1 MSVTEAVASLA
12 RALEMHPTRAIIALI
27 EINPRALTE
36 LRRAMAELTANLGI
50 AAEETC
56 VIEAREA
63 AGIRAELTQVNRER
77 DLRLATQRLVAVLAS
92 KASELRLARELAPDL
107 LTSPD
112 LRLTVTA
119 PGTHCTSTP
128 ESLTSKI
135 RALMLQRHR
144 ELDLTGL
151 LPGTVERRTIALDT
165 IFMEIADFTEPTLPT
180 GAPEGASSPRP
191 RATLLLADP
200 GAGKTTLLR
209 RLVAGY
215 AEGREDPLEIG
226 ECVALLLPLAEI
238 ADDRATD
245 RVRPIPEFIAR
256 WLVAQGI
263 EVDGLDVLLPRMLL
277 LLDGIDEVPDPTL
290 RIALVEEAVGLAEQG
305 RVLGVVLT
313 GRSLLVDELRR
324 FTTRCRMLR
333 LRAPSREQIE
343 HYLGQFMGLRASP
356 VPATS
361 PAELTRRIW
370 EDRDLR
376 ALAATP
382 LLLLFLALL
391 HEFEGR
397 LPDRRVEIYAR
408 LSELLVDRWV
418 HARSLASRTS
428 RTRTM
433 TRGEVQTVLG
443 PLAWWVVERGGGAVP
458 ESDFQARL
466 TDLLGRREEP
476 PEAVRRAGE
485 LLQLLQHDS
494 ALLRPEPGR
503 RWAFI
508 HHSVA
513 EFFAA
518 REAEREPTCWE
529 HLVRDPYATRW
540 REVLLFAAGIV
551 GTERGSVARVDALVE
566 TILRGA
572 RRRGRYEA
580 RHPSLLIGI
589 LREDPGLTTRQKR
602 TLLLRVGKFWFEN
615 AFYRESAISAQAE
628 GVEFLDWAAG
638 SPLAPLVR
646 EMLAH
651 YLAGASLTRANW
663 TRVLAASLDTSVDQ
677 SDAWSKFDRL
687 GGTALRASFRRM
699 VVGPLLAAL
708 PRLMRAYELDPTPVL
723 ATWVTCGDARL
734 RWFALHAVDVPP
746 S

>member
-1 MSVTEAVASLA
+1 MSVTQVAASLG
-12 RALEMHPTRAIIALI
+12 RALEMHPTRAVIALI
-27 EINPRALTE
+27 EVEPRALGE
-36 LRRAMAELTANLGI
+36 MRRAMAELVKILGLSGDSTSI
-50 AAEETC
+50 
-56 VIEAREA
+56 IEARDS
-63 AGIRAELTQVNRER
+63 AGSRAELTRVNRER
-77 DLRLATQRLVAVLAS
+77 DLRLATQRLVVVLVAT
-92 KASELRLARELAPDL
+92 ATELRLARELAPDL

-112 LRLTVTA
+112 LRLVVTTPDVA
-119 PGTHCTSTP
+119 QTTTP
-128 ESLTSKI
+128 EELAVAI
-135 RALMLQRHR
+135 RDLMLQRHS

-151 LPGTVERRTIALDT
+151 LPGTVERRTVTLDK
-165 IFMEIADFTEPTLPT
+165 IFMDIADFNEPTLAT
-180 GAPEGASSPRP
+180 GAREAASPSQA

-209 RLVAGY
+209 RLVTVY
-215 AEGREDPLEIG
+215 AEVRADPLKIG

-245 RVRPIPEFIAR
+245 RMRPIPEFISR
-256 WLVAQGI
+256 WLVAQG
-263 EVDGLDVLLPRMLL
+263 VGAVGLDVLLPKMLL
-277 LLDGIDEVPDPTL
+277 LLDGIDEVPDETI
-290 RIALVEEAVGLAEQG
+290 RIALVDEAISLAEQG
-305 RVLGVVLT
+305 RILGVVLT

-324 FTTRCRMLR
+324 FTARCRMLR

-343 HYLGQFMGLRASP
+343 RYLGEFMGLRAIP
-356 VPATS
+356 TPATS

-428 RTRTM
+428 RTRAM

-458 ESDFQARL
+458 EPDFQAHL
-466 TDLLGRREEP
+466 TDLLGRREEL
-476 PEAVRRAGE
+476 PEAERRAGE
-485 LLQLLQHDS
+485 LRQLLQHDS

-551 GTERGSVARVDALVE
+551 GTERGNVARVDDLVA

-572 RRRGRYEA
+572 RRQGRYEA

-589 LREDPGLTTRQKR
+589 LREDPGLTTKQKR
-602 TLLLRVGKFWFEN
+602 ALLHRVGEFWFKN
-615 AFYRESAISAQAE
+615 AFYQESAISAQAE
-628 GVEFLDWAAG
+628 AVEFLDWAAG

-646 EMLAH
+646 EVLAH
-651 YLAGASLTRANW
+651 YLTHGGLHRVAW
-663 TRVLAASLDTSVDQ
+663 PRVLAAASTFVGVPFSDYPKLDRAQ
-677 SDAWSKFDRL
+677 QAM
-687 GGTALRASFRRM
+687 LRR
-699 VVGPLLAAL
+699 VYVGPLAAAL
-708 PRLMRAYELDPTPVL
+708 PRLMNAYEIDAGSVL
-723 ATWVTCGDARL
+723 NGWAESDDERL
-734 RWFALHAVDVPP
+734 RWLSRTSRMVGD
-746 S
+746 SRGS